1 MASFLE
7 TRLPLEAVTDAMTIR
22 KAWANAV
29 ARLMARFDLILTPTL
44 PVTAFAAEREGPATI
59 DGLAVGPDEWAPF
72 TSPFNL
78 TGQPA
83 VSVFAGLVE
92 GLPVGLQIV
101 GPHLGDGLVL
111 SAAAAFEALRPA
123 PRPPFAL

>member
-1 MASFLE
+1 
-7 TRLPLEAVTDAMTIR
+7 MTTR

-29 ARLMARFDLILTPTL
+29 ARLMARYDLILTPTL
-44 PVTAFAAEREGPATI
+44 PVTAFAADREGPAAI
-59 DGLAVGPDEWAPF
+59 AGQPVGPDGWCPF
-72 TSPFNL
+72 TFPFNL

-83 VSVFAGLVE
+83 ASVFAGLVE

-111 SAAAAFEALRPA
+111 SAAAAVEALFPPPRPA
-123 PRPPFAL
+123 FAL